1 MKGFGSLP
9 PDSSHLPRLFQRLY
23 SQYETAISAER
34 RRKGPFHRFNDV
46 LRAGIISSIYFFHY
60 HRKIFKPARG
70 SNSQFTVLNIVWKF
84 RQFQRCKETAP
95 RRNKNKES
103 PNLQKP
109 EFSSTRCP
117 PASNFLLSSTQQ
129 RSTTVSNLELKEI
142 PRQLFNH
149 ECTPRR
155 KT

>member
-1 MKGFGSLP
+1 MKGFWKP
-9 PDSSHLPRLFQRLY
+9 PPWFFPPPTIIPKALF
-23 SQYETAISAER
+23 AIWDRYLRGKKAQGTVS
-34 RRKGPFHRFNDV
+34 RFNDV

-117 PASNFLLSSTQQ
+117 PASNFPLSSTQQ
-129 RSTTVSNLELKEI
+129 RSTTVSNLELKDNPGNTATI
-142 PRQLFNH
+142 I
-149 ECTPRR
+149 
-155 KT
+155 